1 MVNAISSSLVNS
13 MVGKGTKTLV
23 NEANRRAIAKVFENA
38 TYNKQGFAQATHDAF
53 RMVDSCGKTQ
63 KITLLPKF
71 KTPAFLE
78 KCKTQKIMPLPE
90 FKPKTLLEKSLNL
103 LKRVITKH

>member
-38 TYNKQGFAQATHDAF
+38 TYNKQGFAQATHDAL
-53 RMVDSCGKTQ
+53 RMVDRFGKTQ
-63 KITLLPKF
+63 KIMFFPKLSSQ
-71 KTPAFLE
+71 T
-78 KCKTQKIMPLPE
+78 I
-90 FKPKTLLEKSLNL
+90 LEKSLNL